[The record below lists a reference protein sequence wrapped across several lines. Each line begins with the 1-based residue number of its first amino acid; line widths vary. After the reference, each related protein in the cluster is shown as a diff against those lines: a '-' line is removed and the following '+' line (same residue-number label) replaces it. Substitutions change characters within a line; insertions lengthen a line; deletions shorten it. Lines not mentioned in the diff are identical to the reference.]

1 MSSDQGKML
10 DRSSPSTGRS
20 TPQGERAGQK
30 PTPGSTSPLW
40 VARLLGRH
48 LFYTDH
54 LEDFKK

>member
-10 DRSSPSTGRS
+10 DRSSSSTGKS
-20 TPQGERAGQK
+20 TPPGERPGQK

-48 LFYTDH
+48 LFSTDH
-54 LEDFKK
+54 LEDLKK